1 MTSPILVAVF
11 TIVYLAVTVWLCR
24 GLKLNARN
32 LAMGGLACAL
42 TLILG
47 SIMIHL
53 PTGASITCGSWIPL
67 MLLAVVCDKRLAFV
81 NEAEDSTR
89 RYYLKRYGLL
99 DEEIQP
105 LPLRPENR
113 AYVDYMLN
121 AAKNADD
128 AVDCMMACL
137 PCMLSY
143 GWIFGE
149 MLKNVPTVQN
159 TPYARFVND
168 YAGERYESI
177 CKAWEAFTEKVCA
190 GVSPEREAHCL
201 EIFRTCSEHEHHF
214 WEMAARPRTDL
225 KGGVQA

>member
-47 SIMIHL
+47 SIMIPL

-121 AAKNADD
+121 AAQNAVD
-128 AVDCMMACL
+128 AADCMMACL

-149 MLKNVPTVQN
+149 MLKNVPAVQN

>member
-47 SIMIHL
+47 SIMIPL

-113 AYVDYMLN
+113 DYMLN

>member
-47 SIMIHL
+47 SIMIPL

-121 AAKNADD
+121 AAKNADY

>member
-47 SIMIHL
+47 SIMIPL

-113 AYVDYMLN
+113 AYVDCMIN
-121 AAKNADD
+121 AAKNGEGEAE
-128 AVDCMMACL
+128 CIMACL

-143 GWIFGE
+143 GWIFQK
-149 MLKNVPTVQN
+149 MLDRSPAVRDTLYGPLVQ
-159 TPYARFVND
+159 D
-168 YAGERYESI
+168 YAGPGYADACR
-177 CKAWEAFTEKVCA
+177 AWAAYAEKVCT
-190 GVSPEREAHCL
+190 GLSPERAARCRA
-201 EIFRTCSEHEHHF
+201 IFHDCSVHELHF
-214 WEMAARPRTDL
+214 WEMSAKPRTDL
-225 KGGVQA
+225 

>member
-47 SIMIHL
+47 SIMIPL

-159 TPYARFVND
+159 TPYARLVND

>member
-47 SIMIHL
+47 SIMIPL

-149 MLKNVPTVQN
+149 MLKNVPTVQT

>member
-47 SIMIHL
+47 SIMIPL

-128 AVDCMMACL
+128 AVDGMMACL